1 MTVERRYTRGDVELR
16 AAAGQPKQMAGYAA
30 KFETLSQN
38 LGGFVERIAP
48 GAFTKT
54 LLEAD
59 VKALFNHDANLLLG
73 RSKSGTLRMEQDDVG
88 LRYEVD
94 LPDTTLG
101 RDLSVLL
108 ERGDVSQSSFAFRVV
123 RDDWGTD
130 DQDRPVRTL
139 VEVKLYDVS
148 PVTYPAYLDTE
159 ASMRAALPSLAEARS
174 LSLDD
179 LIEAARANDLARA
192 LRPVEADP
200 THVPDEA
207 APAPATLPSGLLDLM
222 ARHDALPHEHP
233 RRT

>member
-1 MTVERRYTRGDVELR
+1 MTVERRYTRDDVELR
-16 AAAGQPKQMAGYAA
+16 AENGKPKQMAGYAA
-30 KFETLSQN
+30 KFDTLSQN

-48 GAFTKT
+48 GAFSKT
-54 LLEAD
+54 LTEAD

-73 RSKSGTLRMEQDDVG
+73 RSKSGTLRMEEDETG

-101 RDLSVLL
+101 RDLAVLL
-108 ERGDVSQSSFAFRVV
+108 ARGDVSQSSFAFRVV

-174 LSLDD
+174 LPLDD

-192 LRPVEADP
+192 LRPAI
-200 THVPDEA
+200 TPDLPEA
-207 APAPATLPSGLLDLM
+207 APVRTTPPLGLLAKQAEH
-222 ARHDALPHEHP
+222 AR
-233 RRT
+233 RRA

>member
-1 MTVERRYTRGDVELR
+1 VTVERRYTRGDVELR
-16 AAAGQPKQMAGYAA
+16 AAAGAPKRMAGYAA
-30 KFETLSQN
+30 VFNSLSQN

-48 GAFTKT
+48 GAFSKT

-94 LPDTTLG
+94 LPETTLG

-123 RDDWGTD
+123 SDEWGTD

-139 VEVKLYDVS
+139 VEVKLFDVS

-159 ASMRAALPSLAEARS
+159 ASMRLALPSLAEARS
-174 LSLDD
+174 LPLDD
-179 LIEAARANDLARA
+179 LIKAARANDLARA
-192 LRPVEADP
+192 LRPATTDLL
-200 THVPDEA
+200 TS
-207 APAPATLPSGLLDLM
+207 APVPATTPSGLL
-222 ARHDALPHEHP
+222 ARFAELHARRP
-233 RRT
+233 R

>member
-1 MTVERRYTRGDVELR
+1 MTHVERRYTRGDVELR
-16 AAAGQPKQMAGYAA
+16 AAADQPKQMAGYAA
-30 KFETLSQN
+30 VFNSLSQN

-48 GAFTKT
+48 GAFAKT
-54 LLEAD
+54 LAEAD

-73 RSKSGTLRMEQDDVG
+73 RSKSGTLRMEEDEVG

-123 RDDWGTD
+123 RDDWATD

-139 VEVKLYDVS
+139 VEVKLFDVS

-159 ASMRAALPSLAEARS
+159 ASMRAALPSLAAVRD
-174 LSLDD
+174 LPLDD
-179 LIEAARANDLARA
+179 LMAAARANDLGRA
-192 LRPVEADP
+192 LRPATTD
-200 THVPDEA
+200 HPDA
-207 APAPATLPSGLLDLM
+207 APATATLPTGLL
-222 ARHDALPHEHP
+222 ARYAELHA
-233 RRT
+233 RRA

>member
-1 MTVERRYTRGDVELR
+1 MKHDVERRFTKGDVELR
-16 AAAGQPKQMAGYAA
+16 TANGSPVRMAGYAA
-30 KFETLSQN
+30 KFDTLSQN

-54 LLEAD
+54 LAEAD

-73 RSKSGTLRMEQDDVG
+73 RSASGTLRMEEDETG

-101 RDLSVLL
+101 RDLRVLL

-174 LSLDD
+174 LPLDD

-192 LRPVEADP
+192 LRPAVIPDP
-200 THVPDEA
+200 PEV
-207 APAPATLPSGLLDLM
+207 APVRTTPPLELLAKLAEH
-222 ARHDALPHEHP
+222 AR
-233 RRT
+233 RRA